1 MPSAINRVASVQ
13 TSSRRPCDS
22 FLLLV
27 LFSLVLLVLFSLA
40 IYIYILLCGSTYNC
54 QALTARRGPRPPSL
68 CSRQLDHFCYYRIN
82 KNMHPRF
89 FSDQKKA
96 VELPIESLSN
106 ESTLHRADQFGR
118 TGCYR
123 ATTVVCL
130 IAARLVQTSCATQ
143 AWPSRTNNFSS
154 PRSQVRSI
162 GGLIPELKSIVAT
175 FRNRS

>member
-1 MPSAINRVASVQ
+1 
-13 TSSRRPCDS
+13 
-22 FLLLV
+22 
-27 LFSLVLLVLFSLA
+27 
-40 IYIYILLCGSTYNC
+40 
-54 QALTARRGPRPPSL
+54 
-68 CSRQLDHFCYYRIN
+68 
-82 KNMHPRF
+82 MHSRF

-143 AWPSRTNNFSS
+143 AWPSRTNNFSL

-162 GGLIPELKSIVAT
+162 GGLISELKPIVAT
-175 FRNRS
+175 FRNKS

>member
-1 MPSAINRVASVQ
+1 
-13 TSSRRPCDS
+13 
-22 FLLLV
+22 
-27 LFSLVLLVLFSLA
+27 
-40 IYIYILLCGSTYNC
+40 
-54 QALTARRGPRPPSL
+54 
-68 CSRQLDHFCYYRIN
+68 
-82 KNMHPRF
+82 MHPRF

-143 AWPSRTNNFSS
+143 AWPSRTNNFSL
-154 PRSQVRSI
+154 PRSQVRNI
-162 GGLIPELKSIVAT
+162 GGLFSELNSIVGT
-175 FRNRS
+175 FRRLCSHIFGRNEKITNQEVVITSVSPLLLHTAYTCYCRSAP